1 MSGVAVI
8 SYLLR
13 HDAAIVALV
22 ADRVFDGPVPVKQPL
37 PSLAVSLISGPR
49 DPRVDGSATQ
59 AIDRVQVMVRAATY
73 EKKSQLIALVRAACR
88 TRSAIVNGV
97 NVKHILT
104 DFEGPDLDE
113 LEPAIFRRAQDFM
126 VAWQDAA

>member
-13 HDAAIVALV
+13 NDPAIVALV
-22 ADRVFDGPVPVKQPL
+22 VDRVFDGPVPVKQPL

-49 DPRVDGSATQ
+49 DPRVDGSTTQ
-59 AIDRVQVMVRAATY
+59 AVDRVQVMVRAATY
-73 EKKSQLIALVRAACR
+73 EKKAQLIALVRAACR
-88 TRSAIVNGV
+88 TQSGAVNGV
-97 NVKHILT
+97 DLKHILA

-113 LEPAIFRRAQDFM
+113 IEASVFKRAQEFM
-126 VAWQDAA
+126 VAWRDAA